1 MSQRPN
7 PNLPRPAL
15 GWPLLPVPAADGT
28 LGWPDLEAGIRQM
41 IRVILMTRPGE
52 LMLEPRFGAGLPAWL
67 HQPNEIVTR
76 RRIQDAIARELGAWE
91 PRILL
96 DAVEVEP
103 DAEQGERLSI
113 RILYR
118 VRRNGAAGSVGL
130 SMTLQG

>member
-1 MSQRPN
+1 MSPRPN
-7 PNLPRPAL
+7 PNLPKPAL

-28 LGWPDLEAGIRQM
+28 LAWPDLESSIRQT

-52 LMLEPRFGAGLPAWL
+52 LILEPRFGAGLPDYL
-67 HQPNEIVTR
+67 HQPNEMITR

-91 PRILL
+91 PRIHL
-96 DAVEVEP
+96 DAIEVEP
-103 DAEQGERLSI
+103 DPERGERLSI

-118 VRRNGAAGSVGL
+118 IPRTGAAGSVGL